1 MIGLLIQKVLLVV
14 WRIAAVR
21 IKVIAYMDTATI
33 YEVQSIKQTKWCIPR
48 CHTPV
53 IKFSTQR
60 RLSWFN
66 KSSTQNKL
74 YPKQNTHKVDIMKSF
89 WGLNQ

>member
-33 YEVQSIKQTKWCIPR
+33 NEIQSIKQRNDAHRGAIRP
-48 CHTPV
+48 
-53 IKFSTQR
+53 
-60 RLSWFN
+60 
-66 KSSTQNKL
+66 
-74 YPKQNTHKVDIMKSF
+74 
-89 WGLNQ
+89 